1 MNEDTK
7 INILLKEIK
16 TLKAK
21 VEKLEKF
28 KEKSKETT
36 EVISKNFLLMSKTMR
51 EKSLIQ
57 QQIAEQLV
65 SLTESLD
72 AIENAINP
80 SKKIGYDITKEPY
93 N

>member
-28 KEKSKETT
+28 KEKSEETT